1 MFARA
6 HARAPSPPSP
16 RVSFHSRV
24 RSSALGASRV
34 DANAYAPVVGDVDA
48 VQTLRTPTLLPGLA
62 LPRAQAAAFDV
73 GVLLGLPWALLKIA
87 RDVRKQNIAERRRA
101 KLAPVK
107 SRVSEALDGRRAG
120 RERAAKL
127 PSASPRERRALTN
140 ANDIPIA
147 SNVRREAVVETRA
160 TAAKNERRAPT
171 AAIKSS
177 SERSATRIVSGKGTK
192 RGAAVKVTL
201 AVRCSLAEGTILGVV
216 GDDDAMRSPQPLRR
230 VGADRWQ
237 IVADIAAGELRY
249 AYVAIRG
256 DDIVRE
262 EGDERRQ
269 LISAANGPPLI
280 IESNAPKF
288 K

>member
-171 AAIKSS
+171 EAIKSS